1 MGRPAS
7 GLIAFDD
14 AILASLPKEGTVP
27 EVARLLGVT
36 DTTMRTWLRLGA
48 PFLKRGTAY
57 TILRAPFIAWLKKCQ
72 RYRASPILD
81 YTQQVKLLGPEAQAF
96 LQTCRQNK
104 KINLQ
109 RDNEKDCD
117 TWER

>member
-36 DTTMRTWLRLGA
+36 DTTMRTWLAFR
-48 PFLKRGTAY
+48 
-57 TILRAPFIAWLKKCQ
+57 RACF
-72 RYRASPILD
+72 
-81 YTQQVKLLGPEAQAF
+81 
-96 LQTCRQNK
+96 
-104 KINLQ
+104 
-109 RDNEKDCD
+109 
-117 TWER
+117 